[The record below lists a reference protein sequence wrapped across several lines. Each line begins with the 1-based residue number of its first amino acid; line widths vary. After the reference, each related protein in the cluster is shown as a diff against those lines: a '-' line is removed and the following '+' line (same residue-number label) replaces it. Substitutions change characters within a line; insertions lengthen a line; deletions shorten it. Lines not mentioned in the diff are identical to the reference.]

1 LRRRRAHAR
10 ACSARGAPLLAA
22 ARVAS
27 ARDVRAGALG
37 RGGAPPAFFVRDT
50 SGACYTERVR
60 GFELTLPEQGVR
72 PLLVEVPHAGLQL
85 PESVRSELVAPE
97 DAMRRDADIYVD
109 ALYANAPSLG
119 ASLLVANVSRYVVDL
134 NRAQDDVD
142 AGTVSGHPS
151 AGNAQPRGV
160 VWRSTTDG
168 RPILSRPL
176 TYAQLLAR
184 LNQYYAP
191 YHAALR
197 NTLDALRAR
206 FGYVILLA
214 GHSMP
219 SMGRSMHTD
228 PGARRADI
236 VPGTCGRTSA
246 DRRLIELVDVHFRSA
261 GLSVRHDDPY
271 RGGFTTSHYGRPR
284 EHCHAIQI
292 ELNRALYVDEQTT
305 KIKEP
310 EFRALQR
317 LLDQLLEKLGSFEL
331 R

>member
-1 LRRRRAHAR
+1 M
-10 ACSARGAPLLAA
+10 CARGHPRTTLPSPL
-22 ARVAS
+22 VGDPAS
-27 ARDVRAGALG
+27 LGFIVVRDVSA
-37 RGGAPPAFFVRDT
+37 
-50 SGACYTERVR
+50 ACYTERVS
-60 GFELTLPEQGVR
+60 GFELTLPKNGVR
-72 PLLVEVPHAGLQL
+72 PVLVEVPHAGLTL
-85 PESVRSELVAPE
+85 PEAVRGELIAPI

-109 ALYANAPSLG
+109 RLYANAPSFG
-119 ASLLVANVSRYVVDL
+119 AALLTANISRYVVDL

-151 AGNAQPRGV
+151 ASGAQPRGV

-168 RPILSRPL
+168 RPILAKPL
-176 TYAQLLAR
+176 SCEQLVTR
-184 LNQYYAP
+184 LDHYYVP

-197 NTLDALRAR
+197 RTLDELRAR

-219 SMGRSMHTD
+219 STGRSMHAD

-246 DRRLIELVDVHFRSA
+246 DRRLIDLVDTHFRGA

-271 RGGFTTSHYGRPR
+271 RGGYTTSHYGRPN

-292 ELNRALYVDEQTT
+292 ELNRALYVDEATCR
-305 KIKEP
+305 IKEP
-310 EFRALQR
+310 QFRHLQR
-317 LLDQLLEKLGSFEL
+317 LLDELVEKLGAFSF